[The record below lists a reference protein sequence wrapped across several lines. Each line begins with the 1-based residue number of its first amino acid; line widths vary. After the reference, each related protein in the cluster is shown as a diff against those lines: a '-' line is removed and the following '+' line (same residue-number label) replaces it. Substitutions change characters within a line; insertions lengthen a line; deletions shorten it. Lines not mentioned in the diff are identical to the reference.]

1 MIWTRITTAVA
12 AIAITALT
20 LAALPGAAQASDLG
34 GNASSPVVAESAP
47 AESAPANGSSDVS
60 PQAWTDCPLTYFCVW
75 VDGNYQGPRGQFEE
89 SNLSWGS
96 FYQSAC
102 PSGTWSNCASS
113 GFNNGTSGMGV
124 VVWDEPGHDHGHS
137 RCLPK
142 GWRHPYFTQ
151 VHWNDNPTQNINDK
165 ISSNQWTWDCHY

>member
-1 MIWTRITTAVA
+1 MIRTRITTAVA
-12 AIAITALT
+12 AVGITALT

-34 GNASSPVVAESAP
+34 REASSPVAAEAATADPGQRSD
-47 AESAPANGSSDVS
+47 SSDVS

-75 VDGNYQGPRGQFEE
+75 VDGNYQGPRGQFKD
-89 SNLSWGS
+89 SNPDWDR
-96 FYQSAC
+96 FNQSAC
-102 PSGTWSNCASS
+102 LLSDTWSNCASS

-124 VVWDEPGHDHGHS
+124 VVFDGPNYNGHT

-151 VHWNDNPTQNINDK
+151 VHWNTSPTVDINDK
-165 ISSNQWTWDCHY
+165 ITGNQWRSDCHY